1 MELADKNIVIT
12 GASKGLG
19 KEIALRLCR
28 RNANLILLA
37 RTECLLEKTQQEIE
51 KLSGKKPLVF
61 VCDISDEADVNR
73 VAEEIGKI
81 FGRIDVLINNAGV
94 AVHKNSGEM
103 SNAEMRK
110 QFEVNFFGAFYCIKA
125 FLALLKLG
133 ASPYILNVNSLVSKF
148 ALADNSIYAATKSAL
163 VRFSEGLRMELKE
176 FNIQVGSF
184 FPGLMRTSF
193 QSDREGGYEFPPLIT
208 VSPEKAAVKIEH
220 MIVKRK
226 KNAYIRR
233 LMIGFLMTIKK
244 LSGK

>member
-1 MELADKNIVIT
+1 MKLSEKNIVIT

-28 RNANLILLA
+28 KDANLILLA
-37 RTECLLEKTQQEIE
+37 RTKSLLEKTQEEIE
-51 KLSGKKPLVF
+51 ELSGKKPLVF

-73 VAEEIGKI
+73 VAEEISNACK
-81 FGRIDVLINNAGV
+81 RVDVLINNAGI
-94 AVHKNSGEM
+94 AIHKNSCEM
-103 SNAEMRK
+103 SNEEMRK

-133 ASPYILNVNSLVSKF
+133 ASAYILNVNSIASKF
-148 ALADNSIYAATKSAL
+148 ALADNSIYSATKSAL

-176 FNIQVGSF
+176 FDIQVGSF

-193 QSDREGGYEFPPLIT
+193 QSDREEGYEFPPLIT
-208 VSPEKAAVKIEH
+208 VGPEKAAVKIEK
-220 MIVKRK
+220 MIMKRK

-233 LMIGFLMTIKK
+233 LTIGFLMTLKK